1 MRNALAHAGKRSRRV
16 VAAFMGTAFAQ
27 DNAAAAKAQWRK
39 IADQLRPT
47 VPKLGGFMDEAE
59 TDVLAYMSFPQEHWV
74 KIHSTN
80 GLERLN
86 REIKRRTDVVGI
98 FPNDEAIVR
107 LVGAILLEQNDV
119 YGPPPLCKDFCS
131 SQARPAL
138 AVVYPALQR
147 GRSTAGPDDLRGS
160 TARQL

>member
-86 REIKRRTDVVGI
+86 SEVKRRTDVVGI

-107 LVGAILLEQNDV
+107 LVGSILLEQNDEWAV
-119 YGPPPLCKDFCS
+119 
-131 SQARPAL
+131 QRARYMTLETIA
-138 AVVYPALQR
+138 AI
-147 GRSTAGPDDLRGS
+147 SDDLAIGLP
-160 TARQL
+160 A